1 MNNKVIAVI
10 IGLVLVIGISYAVIS
25 NKNTPDGDSDDAYKT
40 SQQVTNT
47 QEDEVEDADGDD
59 DDAKSGVT
67 VEVNP
72 GSVVKPNITV
82 ETTTTAKTFTM
93 AEVQKHNS
101 ASSCYTAVNGS
112 VYDVTAWISKH
123 PGGAK
128 AITSMCG
135 KDASDAFDKKHGGQ
149 ARPESEL
156 ASYKIG
162 TVTK

>member
-1 MNNKVIAVI
+1 MNNKVLVGI
-10 IGLVLVIGISYAVIS
+10 IGLVLVIGISYAVVS
-25 NKNTPDGDSDDAYKT
+25 KKNTPDGDMDDAYKT
-40 SQQVTNT
+40 SQQVSDQKN
-47 QEDEVEDADGDD
+47 DGVEDADGDE
-59 DDAKSGVT
+59 KSGVT
-67 VEVNP
+67 VELNP
-72 GSVVKPNITV
+72 GSVLKPNITV

-93 AEVQKHNS
+93 AEVQQHNS
-101 ASSCYTAVNGS
+101 EKSCYTAVNGS

-135 KDASDAFDKKHGGQ
+135 KDASAAFDKKHGGE

>member
-135 KDASDAFDKKHGGQ
+135 KDASAAYDKQHNAQ
-149 ARPESEL
+149 ARPASEL